1 MFVPLPGRIL
11 MARQSDKSFNYTKS
25 LQLAFELILHKD
37 SEWLQDVYP
46 VVPTGIWYGHIYYE
60 YDFVTFL

>member
-1 MFVPLPGRIL
+1 